1 MQLIPSQIP
10 DITLGHPLI
19 LSGRYKG
26 EFPDEIELRGTLA
39 DMSCFTIELTVQKA
53 KDIPLDK
60 VTYLLSYNLENVRN
74 ATKLLLMTLR
84 KQVLARRQIDE
95 LTARAW
101 FEDKK
106 ELEEKVV
113 VGFVI

>member
-1 MQLIPSQIP
+1 MQLFPSQIP
-10 DITLGHPLI
+10 DITLGQPLI

-26 EFPDEIELRGTLA
+26 EFPDEVELRGTLA

-60 VTYLLSYNLENVRN
+60 V
-74 ATKLLLMTLR
+74 
-84 KQVLARRQIDE
+84 LARRQIDE

-101 FEDKK
+101 FEDTKA
-106 ELEEKVV
+106 LEEKV
-113 VGFVI
+113 